1 MSRPNVLIFGL
12 GGIGGIYA
20 CILHLS
26 GACDVSVVARSNYE
40 AVKSKGFRMVSD
52 KFGTHEDIKF
62 AGGELRRLAWGIE
75 LIEQCSRVAKMLLQ
89 VAASLTSVRLL
100 LRSLGAVEHRS

>member
-20 CILHLS
+20 CLLHLS
-26 GACDVSVVARSNYE
+26 GKCDVSVVARSNFE
-40 AVKSKGFRMVSD
+40 AVNTKGFRMVSD

-62 AGGELRRLAWGIE
+62 EGGEYIL
-75 LIEQCSRVAKMLLQ
+75 
-89 VAASLTSVRLL
+89 SLYIGS
-100 LRSLGAVEHRS
+100 